1 MDEVLG
7 MEKNDKAATK
17 LVGWGVG
24 LAMLPVVMWAACAT
38 NIADPD
44 DESSFFLWVGACVA
58 ALVGIVLGVIAIR
71 RGTKLGYLPVF
82 LGLVTPVLTFL
93 LGAQFATFGHGRALR
108 RRGKGR
114 LPESEANE
122 DWRDLELETTS
133 FETCEVAAAGWRLNA
148 ATEHA
153 SIAAFSSFSNQLLAL
168 GAPSIFV
175 EQAHMDAIDE
185 VRHARS
191 CYEIASGFAADSDAV
206 GPGPLPA
213 AVWPADR
220 KTTPE
225 SVAEECLVECC
236 VLESA
241 SADAAARMADA
252 AEAPT
257 IRAALTKIAA
267 DEARHARHGWEV
279 LGWLWPQLSPAES
292 ERVSRAL
299 DKMKKREYVGVV
311 PGSELERY
319 GLAGSATW
327 GNAVRTAID
336 EAEKRLGGMSQVQQ
350 AA

>member
-1 MDEVLG
+1 

-44 DESSFFLWVGACVA
+44 DESSLVLWVASCVA
-58 ALVGIVLGVIAIR
+58 AFVGLVLGVIAIR
-71 RGTKLGYLPVF
+71 RGNKLGYLPVL
-82 LGLVTPVLTFL
+82 LGLITPALTFF
-93 LGAQFATFGHGRALR
+93 LGAQFATFSRGRALR
-108 RRGKGR
+108 RRGKGQ
-114 LPESEANE
+114 LPESEVNE
-122 DWRDLELETTS
+122 DWRDLDLGTSS
-133 FETCEVAAAGWRLNA
+133 FETHEAAAAGWRLNG

-185 VRHARS
+185 VRHART
-191 CYEIASGFAADSDAV
+191 CYEIASGFAAGSDAV

-220 KTTPE
+220 ETTPE

-267 DEARHARHGWEV
+267 DEARHAQHGWEV
-279 LGWLWPQLSPAES
+279 LTWLWPQLTSAES
-292 ERVSRAL
+292 ERVFGAL
-299 DKMKKREYVGVV
+299 SKMKKREYAGVV
-311 PGSELERY
+311 PGSELERF

-327 GNAVRTAID
+327 GGAVHDAIV
-336 EAEKRLGGMSQVQQ
+336 EAERRLGQMGHELK

>member
-1 MDEVLG
+1 
-7 MEKNDKAATK
+7 MEKNDKGATK

-38 NIADPD
+38 NIADPH
-44 DESSFFLWVGACVA
+44 EPSSSYLWIAACVA
-58 ALVGIVLGVIAIR
+58 AFVGLVLGVIAIR
-71 RGTKLGYLPVF
+71 RGNKLGYLPVL
-82 LGLVTPVLTFL
+82 LGLITPALTFV
-93 LGAQFATFGHGRALR
+93 LGVQFATFGHGRALR
-108 RRGKGR
+108 RRGKGQ

-122 DWRDLELETTS
+122 DWRDLDLDTSS
-133 FETCEVAAAGWRLNA
+133 FETHAAAAAGWRLNA

-168 GAPSIFV
+168 GAPSVLV

-185 VRHARS
+185 VRHART
-191 CYEIASGFAADSDAV
+191 CYEIASGLSEDSDAV

-220 KTTPE
+220 ETTRE

-241 SADAAARMADA
+241 SADVAARMAQS

-257 IRAALTKIAA
+257 IRAALTKIATE
-267 DEARHARHGWEV
+267 EARHARHGWEV
-279 LGWLWPQLSPAES
+279 LTWLWPQLSVAES
-292 ERVSRAL
+292 ERVFGAL
-299 DKMKKREYVGVV
+299 AKMKKRVYAGVV
-311 PGSELERY
+311 PGSELERF
-319 GLAGSATW
+319 GLAGSATS
-327 GNAVRTAID
+327 GNAVRDAIVN
-336 EAEKRLGGMSQVQQ
+336 AERRLGDLDHELK